1 MPIKLDNASK
11 RIGNKWIFRDISFDV
26 LDGEIFAIF
35 GPNGAGKSNLLRSID
50 DGEYVGTAPN
60 SVFGRVFSNGLENA
74 IDRLLRYESS
84 INKANGPLLL
94 DEPFCGL
101 DAEARRRL
109 YETIKAAASSKN
121 LPVIFSTP
129 TFADVLSTADR
140 TAILANGYIQQIGNP
155 QGLYDEPAN
164 HLVASLIGRNN
175 LFEARRLTS
184 SKAEL
189 PEFQTI
195 QGGHRLFTQK
205 LDLKNLGAIHK
216 NAFLSIRPEQI
227 SLSFGASFPEDNL
240 LKAIITGIDF
250 EGATTIVS
258 LDCEGLKLGALVMRL
273 VGLNIGDECMVGLP
287 PDRIRVLAD

>member
-1 MPIKLDNASK
+1 MSIKLDNASK
-11 RIGNKWIFRDISFDV
+11 RIGNKWIFRDVSFDV
-26 LDGEIFAIF
+26 RDGEVFAIF

-50 DGEYVGTAPN
+50 GGEYVGGAPN
-60 SVFGRVFSNGLENA
+60 SVLGRVFSGTHENA
-74 IDRLLRYESS
+74 FDRFSRYESA
-84 INKANGPLLL
+84 INRANGPLLL

-101 DAEARRRL
+101 DAEAHRRL
-109 YETIKAAASSKN
+109 SETIKAASARN
-121 LPVIFSTP
+121 IPVVFSTP
-129 TFADVLSTADR
+129 IFTDVLSTADR